1 MGLFSFIKNA
11 GVIDQEFCLAAHAE
25 VSGPTGGE
33 TAWAEGPSF
42 EGNSWA
48 MFVEG
53 LMGGCTASDTG
64 GEEPDDPVKK

>member
-1 MGLFSFIKNA
+1 
-11 GVIDQEFCLAAHAE
+11 
-25 VSGPTGGE
+25 
-33 TAWAEGPSF
+33 
-42 EGNSWA
+42 